1 MVCKLVVHQ
10 TNMGEVMAE
19 PGGNA
24 REQAREATT
33 ADGSTSTRKLH
44 VLLGIQMNIVA
55 LHTRVDTSFTSPFLI
70 AIYDD
75 RAYYN
80 QN

>member
-1 MVCKLVVHQ
+1 M
-10 TNMGEVMAE
+10 
-19 PGGNA
+19 
-24 REQAREATT
+24 
-33 ADGSTSTRKLH
+33 D
-44 VLLGIQMNIVA
+44 IVA
-55 LHTRVDTSFTSPFLI
+55 LHIRVDTSFTSPFLI